1 MFCSND
7 CSVNLFELGI
17 LLFISGVKEW
27 IRTCLQRNRH
37 DERPLLV
44 WDSFRAH
51 LTQSVKAD
59 LQRRKIDVA
68 LIQGVLTPV
77 LQPLRRKYLNSLP
90 EILNQKNVCVMRR
103 PVERARNVT
112 GQWRDTSLTS
122 VSWSKLL
129 SRKMHD
135 RDFLKRRFSSI
146 GGK

>member
-1 MFCSND
+1 MLCSND

-37 DERPLLV
+37 DERSLLV

-51 LTQSVKAD
+51 LTESVKAD

-68 LIQGVLTPV
+68 VIPGGLTPV

-90 EILNQKNVCVMRR
+90 EILNQNIGWRYAMTSRACKECVW
-103 PVERARNVT
+103 PVAIHVT
-112 GQWRDTSLTS
+112 D
-122 VSWSKLL
+122 L
-129 SRKMHD
+129 S
-135 RDFLKRRFSSI
+135 
-146 GGK
+146 